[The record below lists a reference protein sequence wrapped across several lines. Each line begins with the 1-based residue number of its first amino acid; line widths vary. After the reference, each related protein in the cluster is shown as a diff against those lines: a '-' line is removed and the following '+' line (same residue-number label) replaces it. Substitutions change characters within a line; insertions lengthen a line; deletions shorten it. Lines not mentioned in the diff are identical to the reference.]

1 MTIRAR
7 FDSSFSLTR
16 TSLVCKSRFEEVFK
30 HKLFQ
35 THRQESGDA
44 LVKKIRLNDE
54 QWNTLHAL
62 YAAHTQNLPTDAI
75 KVSERLRS
83 NGLVTS
89 DRQGCMFLT
98 EQGLRRLGQG
108 R

>member
-1 MTIRAR
+1 
-7 FDSSFSLTR
+7 
-16 TSLVCKSRFEEVFK
+16 VKCKNRFEEAIK

-35 THRQESGDA
+35 TRGQESGDA
-44 LVKKIRLNDE
+44 VVKKIRLNDE
-54 QWNTLHAL
+54 QWNTLQAL
-62 YAAHTQNLPTDAI
+62 FEAHTQRLPTDAI

-89 DRQGCMFLT
+89 DRQGGSFLT
-98 EQGLRRLGQG
+98 EQGRRRLSQG